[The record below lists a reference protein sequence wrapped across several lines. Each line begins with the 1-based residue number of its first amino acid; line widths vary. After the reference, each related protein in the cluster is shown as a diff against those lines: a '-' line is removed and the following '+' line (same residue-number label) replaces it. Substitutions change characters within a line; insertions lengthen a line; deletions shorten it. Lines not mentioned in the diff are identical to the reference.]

1 MQQIYEEDD
10 WEIKNPTGGRLQEE
24 AVRKQS
30 DKGTNITVERNSFA
44 VGRNEKNA
52 KVGVIKKN

>member
-1 MQQIYEEDD
+1 M
-10 WEIKNPTGGRLQEE
+10 
-24 AVRKQS
+24 RKQS
-30 DKGTNITVERNSFA
+30 DKGTNITVERNGLA